1 VQHKYPNFVTGIVER
16 MFRVENPDPKPGVRR
31 ILREERK
38 KAGISLMDLIR
49 DALTGLKGFG

>member
-1 VQHKYPNFVTGIVER
+1 VTGIVER
-16 MFRVENPDPKPGVRR
+16 MFRVENPHPKPGVRR